1 MTNVIILISFV
12 ANPYWF
18 PAERN
23 VSRSNKHSI
32 EVVVEDEDSPVEKH
46 NEVDATSCSV

>member
-1 MTNVIILISFV
+1 MSYAFILIEK
-12 ANPYWF
+12 PYWF
-18 PAERN
+18 PAMKN
-23 VSRSNKHSI
+23 VSRSNKHRI